1 MKKISLHS
9 HIGLFN
15 FSKYNIYEDGDLELE
30 IDGNRLEDTKIEVV
44 VDNGSSQKRYLCEN
58 NIVSIGKDFIKVG
71 ILKIK
76 VNILIKEEVV
86 RSYVCEDLII
96 TDNKDNIEAIPE
108 FAWLKSE
115 YKALSDK
122 MYRLENLVSQLYGI
136 NIKVGNKD
144 E

>member
-15 FSKYNIYEDGDLELE
+15 FTKYNIYEDGNLELT
-30 IDGNRLEDTKIEVV
+30 IDGNILEDTKIEVI
-44 VDNGSSQKRYLCEN
+44 VDNGVTQRRYLCEEN
-58 NIVSIGKDFIKVG
+58 VVSIDKDFIKVG

-76 VNILIKEEVV
+76 VNILIKEQVV
-86 RSYVCEDLII
+86 RSYVCEDLIV
-96 TDNKDNIEAIPE
+96 TDTKDEIEAIPE
-108 FAWLKSE
+108 FAWLKNE

-122 MYRLENLVSQLYGI
+122 MDKLENLVSQLYGI